1 MNAEK
6 LRQVLDYCDV
16 YEFIAAGTDS
26 MKSLDEEMR
35 GAVNSSA
42 LQRRRKWI
50 TESPAYLTIKDDRII
65 IRASLFPHISRFIHH
80 INLHLIP

>member
-26 MKSLDEEMR
+26 MKSLDGEMR
-35 GAVNSSA
+35 GGSKFVGTAEKKEVDH
-42 LQRRRKWI
+42 RV
-50 TESPAYLTIKDDRII
+50 TG
-65 IRASLFPHISRFIHH
+65 ISNHQG
-80 INLHLIP
+80 